1 MFKYKIGMDCIDWQ
15 QLFQIYEEVG
25 LVAGYG
31 KKKDYDKIRKAF
43 EQSFKVVTA

>member
-25 LVAGYG
+25 FSCWLR
-31 KKKDYDKIRKAF
+31 KKEGLRQD
-43 EQSFKVVTA
+43 S